1 MKGVRP
7 NVIDYADKTI
17 KYLSKENFIVKKP
30 TSYGLHAKKF
40 AISYDKE
47 WWLPFNFQNY
57 NTAVTGW
64 YESLIS
70 Q

>member
-7 NVIDYADKTI
+7 NVIHYADKTI

-47 WWLPFNFQNY
+47 
-57 NTAVTGW
+57 
-64 YESLIS
+64 
-70 Q
+70 